1 MYWTIVLQYSVVF
14 ISVLVHINERAR
26 GFRVQYIALGR
37 SHVNPGRGRG
47 GLVIR
52 QSGIGFWS
60 AFD

>member
-47 GLVIR
+47 GLVIE